1 MEHQARSLSAERVQ
15 MAAEMLESH
24 IVRTPFVRSE
34 SLSSALH
41 AEIFLKFENLQ
52 HTGSFKARGACLKI
66 QQLNPIERQRGVVAM
81 SAGNHAQAVAFFAR
95 RSSVKATIVMPQNP
109 SAVKLARTQALGAN
123 VIIFGESIDEA
134 KTHAYDIAAQTGAV
148 MVHPYD
154 DPMVILGQASLGYEM
169 FQQED
174 TLEDVFVAIGGG
186 GLASG
191 ICLAAELLSPR
202 TRIYGVQSLAFP
214 AMYNQIKSADIAPGR
229 TTVADGIAVGTPG
242 ALTRP
247 ILSTRLADL
256 FLVSDAEIEAA
267 VVQLLEAE
275 KTLVEGAGAAGL
287 AALLKHREQFV
298 GRRVGLIL
306 CGGNIELRFLSAM
319 IERAM
324 VRTSRLSRLAITAP
338 DVPGS
343 LARIAQIVAQ
353 AGANVERV
361 EHQRGLRAIS
371 GQIVNITLEIQTRDA
386 GHLGEVQRALMT
398 AGYETVPD

>member
-229 TTVADGIAVGTPG
+229 ATVADGIAVGTPG

-267 VVQLLEAE
+267 VVQLLESE

-386 GHLGEVQRALMT
+386 GHRGEVQRALMT

>member
-1 MEHQARSLSAERVQ
+1 

-24 IVRTPFVRSE
+24 VVRTPFVRSE
-34 SLSSALH
+34 SLSRALH

-229 TTVADGIAVGTPG
+229 ATVADGIAVGTPG

-267 VVQLLEAE
+267 VVQLLESE

-386 GHLGEVQRALMT
+386 GHRGEVQRALMT